1 MLVIPK
7 LQQRDHAHLIKVS
20 LLPSACGQ
28 PTPREIKWEG
38 MRTVFGTT
46 TLEGKRKEEEDR
58 FWKANPEKVVSDA

>member
-20 LLPSACGQ
+20 LLPSACRH

-38 MRTVFGTT
+38 MTTVFGTT